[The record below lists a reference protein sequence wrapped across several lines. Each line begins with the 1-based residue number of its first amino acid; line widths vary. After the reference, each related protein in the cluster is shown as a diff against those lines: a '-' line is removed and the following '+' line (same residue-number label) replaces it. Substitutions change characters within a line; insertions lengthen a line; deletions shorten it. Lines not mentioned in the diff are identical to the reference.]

1 MRWGRVSP
9 LLSKLSSHIFTSTR
23 EARIIFKPRKNRKGF
38 FDAMKFLSQVDNMI
52 DIFEGLTRYKV
63 QGLFLFDNV
72 PSHQKRAADA
82 ISAWNMVK
90 GALLFMSWLSD

>member
-1 MRWGRVSP
+1 VSP

-38 FDAMKFLSQVDNMI
+38 FDAVKFLSQVDNTI
-52 DIFEGLTRYKV
+52 NIFEGLTRYEA
-63 QGLFLFDNV
+63 QGLFLFDNM
-72 PSHQKRAADA
+72 PSHQKHAADA

-90 GALLFMSWLSD
+90 GVLLFMSWLSD